1 MRILGID
8 PGSRVCG
15 YGMIVAVDGAGR
27 LPGGDGGLRY
37 VECGVLTAPEERPA
51 EERLGEIAC
60 GLGEVIDEL
69 SPAVIALEDVF
80 SRINPRTALAL
91 AQARGMVLA
100 VAGLRGVTVA
110 SYTAPLVKKQLTGRG
125 RADKD
130 QVARMVA
137 ALVGLRTPPRADAAD
152 ALALAI
158 THARVVAA
166 ERLTAERARPA
177 LVAAAVGTR

>member
-15 YGMIVAVDGAGR
+15 YGMVVGVEGGGAVT
-27 LPGGDGGLRY
+27 Y
-37 VECGVLTAPEERPA
+37 VECGVVTAPEERSA

-69 SPAVIALEDVF
+69 RPTVIALEDVF
-80 SRINPRTALAL
+80 TRINPRSALAL

-100 VAGLRGVTVA
+100 VAGLRRLAVA
-110 SYTAPLVKKQLTGRG
+110 SYTAPLVKKQITGRG
-125 RADKD
+125 RADKE

-137 ALVGLRTPPRADAAD
+137 ALAGLRTPPRADAAD

-158 THARVVAA
+158 THARMSAGA
-166 ERLTAERARPA
+166 ELARQRTRPA
-177 LVAAAVGTR
+177 VIAPAAPAAPAGVR